1 MKIHHFG
8 LIPALLLLGS
18 LAFAQEAAAEAGES
32 VPPGLTRLSPDQAV
46 EMAIKNNLGLR
57 RTTVENEAK
66 RRSASTPWN
75 VLIPTIDVSTT
86 LAHPHKPAA
95 SIPGLDIPRWNLGA
109 QFQASVSVNIGTF
122 VKMKQTID
130 EYHAGRIGVE
140 KAKLALERDVRKACF
155 DLLLA
160 RGRIALLRE
169 SYANAERRA
178 ASAQAN
184 YRAGLIPEVSM
195 LQAQVARD
203 NMRPTLDE
211 AENGYKAL
219 MARFALYLGLPYNSQ
234 FELEEQ
240 AGAEF
245 IPLDTEELIAKA
257 AANKPDIEELRRSL
271 AALKARR
278 TSTFFSIYT
287 PSLQLAYTRA
297 PLFNGDPLK
306 DPVLDFDRWKEST
319 GAFSITLLWRLN
331 GLLPFTAEYQGYREL
346 DDMVKA
352 LNLGLAQA
360 VQGAETETYNII
372 LTLEKTRASVEA
384 QKNTVALAERTL
396 LLSEV
401 AYRNGLKEFL
411 DVQNDQLALNQAR
424 LESLNQNYNYLKDL
438 LDLEYAIG
446 VPFGSLGGRN

>member
-8 LIPALLLLGS
+8 FIPALLFMGS
-18 LAFAQEAAAEAGES
+18 LVFAQETEPGGS
-32 VPPGLTRLSPDQAV
+32 VPPVPARLSPDQAV
-46 EMAIKNNLGLR
+46 EMAIKNNLGLQQA
-57 RTTVENEAK
+57 TVENEAK
-66 RRSASTPWN
+66 RRAASTPWN
-75 VLIPTIDVSTT
+75 VFIPTVEVSTT
-86 LAHPHKPAA
+86 LVHPNKPVTAA
-95 SIPGLDIPRWNLGA
+95 IPGVTVPRWNLGA

-122 VKMKQTID
+122 VGMKQTIA
-130 EYHAGRIGVE
+130 EYQAGRIGVE
-140 KAKLALERDVRKACF
+140 TAKLALERDVRKACF
-155 DLLLA
+155 NMLLA

-169 SYANAERRA
+169 SYGNAERRA

-203 NMRPTLDE
+203 NMRPDLDE
-211 AENGYKAL
+211 AENSYKAA
-219 MARFALYLGLPYNSQ
+219 MAQFALFLGLPYNSQ

-240 AGAEF
+240 AAAEF
-245 IPLDTEELIAKA
+245 IPLDTEELVARA
-257 AANKPDIEELRRSL
+257 AANSPNIEELRSRL

-278 TSTFFSIYT
+278 TSTFFKTYT
-287 PSLQLAYTRA
+287 PSLTFRYTMD
-297 PLFNGDPLK
+297 PLFGGDPMK
-306 DPVLDFDRWKEST
+306 DPVLDFDRWNQQD
-319 GAFSITLLWRLN
+319 GMFLITLSWRLN
-331 GLLPFTAEYQGYREL
+331 GLFPFTAEYQAYRAM
-346 DDMVKA
+346 DDAVKA
-352 LNLGLAQA
+352 LNLTLAQA
-360 VQGAETETYNII
+360 VQGAETEAYNII

-384 QKNTVALAERTL
+384 QKSTVALAERTL

-424 LESLNQNYNYLKDL
+424 LGALTQNYNYLIGL